1 MGWVRWRWVACVVAG
16 VGAAAHVY
24 FAFIETVGWKLDAVR
39 RIAPSWVAGMTDVE
53 AASFADRAKPLAF
66 NIGIY
71 NLMLALGLAWT
82 CRAFATRA
90 PIASALGTF
99 FAIWLLGAA
108 AAALHTQVFN
118 AVIAQGSLGVLLLL
132 ASILARKQ
140 T

>member
-1 MGWVRWRWVACVVAG
+1 MDRVQWRWVACIVAG
-16 VGAAAHVY
+16 IGAAAHVY

-39 RIAPSWVAGMTDVE
+39 RIAPSWVDGVKDAEVGV
-53 AASFADRAKPLAF
+53 AWAKPLAF

-71 NLMLALGLAWT
+71 NLVLALGLAWT

-108 AAALHTQVFN
+108 AAALYTQVFN
-118 AVIAQGSLGVLLLL
+118 AVIAQGSLGVALLL

-140 T
+140 TAA